1 MYNVIC
7 FGEVL
12 WDVFPTYKIIGGAP
26 LNVALRL
33 QSLGI
38 NASIISRIGDDK
50 NGEEVINYCQDKAI
64 DTSNLQVDASHTTG
78 RVNVTLDEKGS
89 PTYEIAYPVAWDK
102 IKVTSK
108 AIAEVE
114 SADAFIFGS
123 LACRDKVT
131 KTTLL
136 TLLQQA
142 KYKVFDVNLRPPF
155 YTIELV
161 LELMKEV
168 DFIKCNDEELDEIC
182 EALAFE
188 GDSFR
193 DKLNFLAKKTHTT
206 QICVTKGK
214 DGSILLYNDTFY
226 HNNGY
231 QVKVADT
238 VGAGDSFLAALISKL
253 LQRIEPEEALNFAC
267 ALGALVAS
275 KKGANPDINTVEIS
289 TIISSSLGW
298 I

>member
-1 MYNVIC
+1 MYKVVC

-38 NASIISRIGDDK
+38 NASIISCIGDDK

-64 DTSNLQVDASHTTG
+64 DTSNLQVDASHNTG

-89 PTYEIAYPVAWDK
+89 PTYEITYPVAWDK

-108 AIAEVE
+108 AMAEVE

-136 TLLQQA
+136 TLLRVA
-142 KYKVFDVNLRPPF
+142 KYKVFDVNIRPPF
-155 YTIELV
+155 YSIDLLLT
-161 LELMKEV
+161 LMKEV
-168 DFIKCNDEELDEIC
+168 DFIKCNDEEIDEIC
-182 EALAFE
+182 EALAFAGE
-188 GDSFR
+188 AFEE
-193 DKLNFLAKKTHTT
+193 KITFLAKYTQVG

-214 DGSILLYNDTFY
+214 DGAILFYNDTFY
-226 HNNGY
+226 QNNGY
-231 QVKVADT
+231 QVRVADT

-253 LQRIEPEEALNFAC
+253 LLGSNPEQALDFAC
-267 ALGALVAS
+267 AVGALVAS

-289 TIISSSLGW
+289 NIISSSSR
-298 I
+298 